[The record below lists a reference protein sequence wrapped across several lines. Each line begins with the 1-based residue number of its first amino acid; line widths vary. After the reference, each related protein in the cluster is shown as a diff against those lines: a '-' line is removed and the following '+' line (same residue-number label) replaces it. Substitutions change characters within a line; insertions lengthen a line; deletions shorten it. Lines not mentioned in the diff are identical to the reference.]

1 MKRTKSRA
9 VETKFKNLIGERL
22 RCTLRGFLAD
32 ALLAVRNAWR
42 WWRWRWNRTTNSD
55 LKQKRTKNENKNIEP
70 SCAAVDTFKVGVGI
84 AGGDLGTMTRWIARV
99 QTVVEM
105 HGIGL
110 AGRDDTE
117 SWVAAVA
124 RRRRQSVEAVDRR
137 LHARMR
143 GTRRRRQHAVPV
155 AVATVLV
162 DDVHVDR
169 VANEVVRR
177 RRAANCRV
185 SRDIAIR
192 RADAELRA
200 SLRSALVVLGD
211 ERQELAID
219 RKRRRTAIARNEIR
233 ANRRN
238 HIATFIFI
246 LLIIFWFFFK
256 KKTRITHLMVEH

>member
-1 MKRTKSRA
+1 
-9 VETKFKNLIGERL
+9 
-22 RCTLRGFLAD
+22 
-32 ALLAVRNAWR
+32 
-42 WWRWRWNRTTNSD
+42 
-55 LKQKRTKNENKNIEP
+55 
-70 SCAAVDTFKVGVGI
+70 
-84 AGGDLGTMTRWIARV
+84 
-99 QTVVEM
+99 
-105 HGIGL
+105 
-110 AGRDDTE
+110 
-117 SWVAAVA
+117 
-124 RRRRQSVEAVDRR
+124 
-137 LHARMR
+137 MR

-238 HIATFIFI
+238 HIATI
-246 LLIIFWFFFK
+246 
-256 KKTRITHLMVEH
+256 